1 MSIVSND
8 QQRGPGGSRKDDLR
22 PSSAFR
28 AMGRTLA
35 LLALAPVEVLLFT
48 ILVIVISLLSVGV
61 GVFLVP
67 AVAIAARGVMNIQ
80 RRRAR
85 DWSGVEIGDPYLP
98 TRDTEPGWLQR
109 TMGILGDPATWR
121 DLLWML
127 VNPVVG
133 VLILVLPLTVFAYG
147 LFGVIMPFLWEP
159 IVDAGGNNWYLLVH
173 VNNSG
178 TALTAAV
185 LGVPFM
191 LLGYLMG
198 PAMLRVH
205 ARFAH
210 GLLGPTEMARKVHHL
225 TATRSDA
232 VNTSAAELRRIERDL
247 HDGAQARLVA
257 MGMNLGVAERLLSK
271 DPEAARTIL
280 VDTRTASAK
289 ALNELRDLVRGIHPP
304 VLADRGLADAVRALG
319 MDSPLQVE
327 VNAELPSRPEAPVE
341 SAIYFAISESLTNAA
356 KHGSSRNVTVDV
368 WYSEGM
374 LRAQVTDDG
383 AGGADPAKGTGL
395 RGMERRLATFD
406 GALALTSP
414 VGGPT
419 TITMELPCVLS
430 SPKTSSS

>member
-1 MSIVSND
+1 
-8 QQRGPGGSRKDDLR
+8 
-22 PSSAFR
+22 
-28 AMGRTLA
+28 MGRTLA
-35 LLALAPVEVLLFT
+35 LLALAPVEVLLFGL
-48 ILVIVISLLSVGV
+48 LVTAISLLSIGL

-67 AVAIAARGVMNIQ
+67 AVVIAVRGLLNIQ
-80 RRRAR
+80 RRCAR
-85 DWSGVEIGDPYLP
+85 NWSGVEIGDPYLP
-98 TRDTEPGWLQR
+98 ARETDTGGKGWLQR
-109 TMGILGDPATWR
+109 TMGLLSDPATWR

-133 VLILVLPLTVFAYG
+133 VVLLVLPLSVFAYG
-147 LFGVIMPFLWEP
+147 LFGVSMPFLWEP
-159 IVDAGGNNWYLLVH
+159 IVDAGGNDWYVLVH
-173 VNNSG
+173 VTNSG

-185 LGVPFM
+185 LGAPFM

-198 PAMLRVH
+198 PALLRVH

-280 VDTRTASAK
+280 ADTRTASAK

-327 VNAELPSRPEAPVE
+327 VNAELPGRPEAPVE
-341 SAIYFAISESLTNAA
+341 SAMYFAVSESLTNAA
-356 KHGSSRNVTVDV
+356 KHGSARSVTVDL
-368 WYSEGM
+368 WYAEGM
-374 LRAQVTDDG
+374 LRAQVMDDG
-383 AGGADPAKGTGL
+383 AGGANPANGTGL

-406 GALALTSP
+406 GVLALTSP

-419 TITMELPCVLS
+419 TLTMELPCALS
-430 SPKTSSS
+430 SPKTSFS